1 MNVVEFPLPNL
12 NDIPALLRR
21 LADDIENG
29 SHDTPLSLAA
39 VMETDTGI
47 NLFGFGTADNMR
59 SIGLFSVGQT
69 VLASGYVGDDE

>member
-1 MNVVEFPLPNL
+1 MNIVEFPLPNL

-47 NLFGFGTADNMR
+47 NLFGFGAADSMK
-59 SIGLFSVGQT
+59 SIGLFSIGQAILT
-69 VLASGYVGDDE
+69 AGYVEVDE

>member
-1 MNVVEFPLPNL
+1 MNIVEFPLPNL

-29 SHDTPLSLAA
+29 SYGAPDAFAA
-39 VMETDTGI
+39 VMETDEGI
-47 NLFGFGTADNMR
+47 SLFGFGTADNMR

-69 VLASGYVGDDE
+69 VLASGFVGDDE